1 MRMFLISDNVDTQMG
16 FRLAG
21 IEGLV
26 VHDLESFQAALKP
39 VLQDENVGIILL
51 TSVVYDFD
59 RDYLNQLKLSH
70 TRQLLVEI
78 SDRHQSH
85 DVSSMIAET
94 LKHIT
99 GGIS

>member
-21 IEGLV
+21 IEGVV
-26 VHDLESFQAALKP
+26 VHDEPALQEALTQVRK
-39 VLQDENVGIILL
+39 DDRVGIILL
-51 TSVVYDFD
+51 TSVAYDLA
-59 RDYLNQLKLSH
+59 REALNDLKLQAS
-70 TRQLLVEI
+70 TQLIVEI

-85 DVSSMIAET
+85 DVSSMLADT